1 MVQRNSQ
8 PRTKLI
14 SAQRAEVFDKTFEK
28 VSKQYFDPN
37 FKGTDWP
44 KLARA
49 AREDII
55 AQDDP
60 EAFELA
66 MHDLVRKLGTSHT
79 GFLHQSARRI
89 PARLAIGATF
99 GKAQTPGGTAWVAQD
114 IHAGGPAHAIG
125 LQPMDVLLAV
135 GDKPVTPQEGPMFP
149 MGVVLP
155 IRVCRGCEEM
165 TFKVSIPNPK
175 SRKQP
180 YAEPEPVVSNVL
192 PGGVGYFKV
201 AILPGLLGLDVARS
215 IDRAVAKLD
224 ACDRLILDLRG
235 HVGGGLGVL
244 RLMSHLTAEKL
255 PIGYTVSRKRAEQG
269 YEKTKLPKL
278 DRLPTHLPNPLAIA
292 SMAVRF
298 VGRDPSVVL
307 VSEGLGRRRWHGNI
321 AILVNEHTI
330 SAGEMVA
337 AFAAE
342 NGLAKIVGTETAG
355 RLIPGSGFKVG
366 YGYMLVM
373 PKAEYVTWAGQRFEG
388 HGVQPQVS
396 IPWKFDPSEPGRDN
410 QLEHVMAN
418 LSSSLTFQG
427 RP

>member
-8 PRTKLI
+8 PRTKLT
-14 SAQRAEVFDKTFEK
+14 SAQRAEVFDKTFER

-37 FKGTDWP
+37 FRGTDW
-44 KLARA
+44 LNVARA
-49 AREDII
+49 AREKII

-79 GFLHQSARRI
+79 GFFHQSVRRV
-89 PARLAIGATF
+89 PARLAIGASF
-99 GKAQTPGGTAWVAQD
+99 RKAETSAGTAWVAQD
-114 IHAGGPAHAIG
+114 IHAGGPAHAVG

-135 GDKPVTPQEGPMFP
+135 GDKPVTPKEGPMFP
-149 MGVVLP
+149 MGIELP
-155 IRVCRGCEEM
+155 IRVLRGSEEL
-165 TFKVSIPNPK
+165 TFNVSIPNPR

-180 YAEPEPVVSNVL
+180 YSEPEPVVSKVL
-192 PGGVGYFKV
+192 PGGVGYLKL
-201 AILPGLLGLDVARS
+201 AILPGLLGLDVARA
-215 IDRAVAKLD
+215 IDLAVAELD
-224 ACDRLILDLRG
+224 SCERLILDLRG
-235 HVGGGLGVL
+235 HLGGGLGVL
-244 RLMSHLTAEKL
+244 RVMSHLTPEKL
-255 PIGYTVSRKRAEQG
+255 PIGYTVTRKLAERG
-269 YEKTKLPKL
+269 YDKTKLRKL

-321 AILVNEHTI
+321 IILVNEHTI

-366 YGYMLVM
+366 YGYMLIM
-373 PKAEYVTWAGQRFEG
+373 PKAEYVTWKGQRFEG
-388 HGVQPQVS
+388 HGVTPEIAVPWQP
-396 IPWKFDPSEPGRDN
+396 DTGEPEHDN
-410 QLEHVMAN
+410 QLDEALAALV
-418 LSSSLTFQG
+418 G
-427 RP
+427 